1 MINEIWL
8 NFPVKD
14 VNKTKDFYSK
24 IGFAVNEKH
33 TNANMV
39 SFIVGKKNT
48 AVLFF
53 DEKTF
58 SGFAQ
63 NNIADP
69 ANGSEILVS
78 FDAENRED
86 VDETARKV
94 FEAGG
99 KIFAEPADV
108 QGWMYGFGF
117 ADPDGHRW
125 NMVFMD
131 FSKMPQS

>member
-14 VNKTKDFYSK
+14 INITKDFYSK
-24 IGFAVNEKH
+24 IGFTVDEKH

-58 SGFAQ
+58 SGFT
-63 NNIADP
+63 NHSVADT
-69 ANGSEILVS
+69 AKGSEILVS
-78 FDAENRED
+78 FDAESIED
-86 VDETARKV
+86 VNETARKV

-99 KIFAEPADV
+99 NIFAEPADV

-131 FSKMPQS
+131 FSKMQQS

>member
-24 IGFAVNEKH
+24 IGFNVNEKH

-63 NNIADP
+63 NNVADP